1 MLVKGLFFMYKMN
14 SWIEKVNK
22 TRLKRKTQ
30 KCNTFELKIDK
41 SHLSAEKLQYLRRLF
56 LEAKWLYNHILSTE
70 NIFDFDTKTK
80 TIIVLD
86 KDREKEERELKVL
99 SSQMRQAIKQ
109 KIEYAIKSLS
119 AKKKK
124 QQGKRKRFRMGR
136 LKFTSNYKAIVLN
149 QYNKTYRFFD
159 DGKRLKLQ
167 GCKYKFRINGFDQIP
182 KEAEFTSAT
191 LCTRHNDFYLKVT
204 CYLPKEEKEFDEE
217 STGIDF
223 GLATTL
229 TLSNGDKINLKYRE
243 NKRLRKSSR
252 RLKKRVKGS
261 KNYFKMKNQVNKE
274 YHKLTN
280 RKKDK
285 KNKIV
290 SKIVN
295 KYKIVIVQ
303 DENIK
308 GWHSGLYGRSVQQ
321 SLLGGIMRDLE
332 RKSHTFIKVDR
343 FFPSTQLCPKC
354 GKKNKHH
361 VSVRTYSCSCGF
373 TEDRDIK
380 AARCIETEGLKEL
393 KIREGLTKFTLVEI
407 DPLLNSSHTVKQV
420 RSLKQETFLLKS
432 KSSS

>member
-1 MLVKGLFFMYKMN
+1 MT
-14 SWIEKVNK
+14 SWIEKVK
-22 TRLKRKTQ
+22 RTKLKRQTQ
-30 KCNTFELKIDK
+30 MCKTFELKIDK
-41 SHLSAEKLQYLRRLF
+41 SHLSTGKLQYLRRLF
-56 LEAKWLYNHILSTE
+56 LEAKWLYNYILSTE
-70 NIFDFDTKTK
+70 NVFDFDTKTK
-80 TIIVLD
+80 KVIVLN
-86 KDREKEERELKVL
+86 KNKEKEKRELKVL
-99 SSQMRQAIKQ
+99 SSQMRQAVKQ

-124 QQGKRKRFRMGR
+124 QQQGKRKKIRTGR

-149 QYNKTYRFFD
+149 QHNITYRFFD
-159 DGKRLKLQ
+159 NGKRFRLQ
-167 GCKYKFRINGFDQIP
+167 GCKYKFRINGFNQIP
-182 KEAEFTSAT
+182 KEAELTSAT

-204 CYLPKEEKEFDEE
+204 CYLPKKEKEFIEE

-223 GLATTL
+223 GLTTTL
-229 TLSNGDKINLKYRE
+229 TLSNGEKINLKYRE
-243 NKRLRKSSR
+243 NKRLRRSSR
-252 RLKKRVKGS
+252 RLKKQVKGS
-261 KNYFKMKNQVNKE
+261 KNYFKMKSQVNKE

-295 KYKIVIVQ
+295 KYKTVIVQ

-321 SLLGGIMRDLE
+321 SLMGGIMRDLE

-343 FFPSTQLCPKC
+343 FFPSTQLCPIC

-361 VSVRTYSCSCGF
+361 VSVRTYACSCGF
-373 TEDRDIK
+373 IEDRDIK

-393 KIREGLTKFTLVEI
+393 TIRAGLTEFTLVEI
-407 DPLLNSSHTVKQV
+407 DPLLNSFSSVKQD
-420 RSLKQETFLLKS
+420 RSLKQETFPLGKGSSWS
-432 KSSS
+432 K